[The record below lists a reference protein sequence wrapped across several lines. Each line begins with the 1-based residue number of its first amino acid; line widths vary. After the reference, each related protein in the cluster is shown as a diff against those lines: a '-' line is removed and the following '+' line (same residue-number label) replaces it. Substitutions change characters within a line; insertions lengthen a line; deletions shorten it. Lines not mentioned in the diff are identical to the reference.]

1 VSAAASVRDLR
12 IAFDKRTLFDRVS
25 LSLEPGTFTA
35 IVGPNGSGKS
45 TLLRVFAGAKKP
57 QAGTVAIPAGIAFIA
72 STSSPPPDVTP
83 LELADYGLALRRPW
97 WRFAPG
103 AEDAD
108 ASKRAI
114 DRVGLAD
121 RARDPVSTLSDGEVQ
136 RAWIAAALAIG
147 GSTLLIDEPTSHLDL
162 RYQLEVLQTLKRLT
176 STGVAVAAAVHD
188 LTLAAR
194 FADVIALLSGGALV
208 SGRPRD
214 VITRDAVARA
224 FGIDVTVFTHP
235 TEGYLV
241 CLPS

>member
-1 VSAAASVRDLR
+1 VNATASVRDLR
-12 IAFDKRTLFDRVS
+12 IAFDGRTLFDRVS

-57 QAGTVAIPAGIAFIA
+57 DAGSVFRPDGVAFIA

-103 AEDAD
+103 ADDAD
-108 ASKRAI
+108 ASRRAI
-114 DRVGLAD
+114 ERVGLTG

-162 RYQLEVLQTLKRLT
+162 RYQLEVLRTLKALT
-176 STGVAVAAAVHD
+176 ATGVAVAAAVHD

-208 SGRPRD
+208 SGSPS
-214 VITRDAVARA
+214 VVLTREAVAHA
-224 FGIDVTVFTHP
+224 FGIGVSVFTHP